1 MAYPDNRP
9 YSLVPTREARKPY
22 TRYGMAKVPWE
33 KRNFRDTVLSDVE
46 PGDKTGIY
54 YITLCNVGAKISYL
68 KCIV

>member
-1 MAYPDNRP
+1 
-9 YSLVPTREARKPY
+9 
-22 TRYGMAKVPWE
+22 MAKVPWE
-33 KRNFRDTVLSDVE
+33 KRKFRDTVLSDVE